1 MSKDIFKFLNTGEDD
16 GTRIYTNDGHIL
28 CNRCNAVMQ
37 FMEDMDEMVSYYYC
51 PKCEFIEIDEYYID
65 QEEEKYLG
73 GDDY

>member
-1 MSKDIFKFLNTGEDD
+1 MSNSIFKYKDEDD
-16 GTRIYTNDGHIL
+16 GTRIYTNDGCVL

-51 PKCEFIEIDEYYID
+51 PECEFIEIDEYYID
-65 QEEEKYLG
+65 QEEENYILG